1 MLTRSNGKAKTA
13 LQTRGVAHRC
23 RERYLPPVE
32 LSETLAFD
40 PSDPAFLADPYP
52 VLNRL
57 RESTRVFHD
66 TELGRWFVTRH
77 DDVRSCLRDRRLG
90 RNFRHVMAPEE
101 IGVPPLDPRWE
112 AFWDTERWSLLWI
125 EPPDHTRIR
134 KLVAAAFT
142 PRSVEAL
149 REPARELARETLEP
163 LAEAGGMEL
172 LYDYAQPYS
181 IAVICRLLG
190 VPLDRHRD
198 LLDWSHRMV
207 KMYEFDVPLEAAEA
221 ANRAAAEFR
230 DYVHELISE
239 RRARPRDDM
248 VTALVKARVEG
259 GRLSDDEIVSTVIV
273 LLNAG
278 HEASVNTLG
287 NGMLAFASHPEQWR
301 RVVSGDVSAQAAGEE
316 MIRFDPPLQ
325 LFERWVLTDGFAIGD
340 VPIPRG
346 AKIAMLFGAAN
357 RDPRVF
363 ERPDEFDVGRE
374 NAAQHI
380 GFGGG
385 IHVCIGAPLAR
396 IELEASVDTLRRSW
410 PDLRVVENPRR
421 TGAFVIWG
429 LEGLRLGRG

>member
-1 MLTRSNGKAKTA
+1 MVR
-13 LQTRGVAHRC
+13 RVP
-23 RERYLPPVE
+23 RER
-32 LSETLAFD
+32 LSFD

-52 VLNRL
+52 FLSRL
-57 RESTRVFHD
+57 RESARVFYD
-66 TELGRWFVTRH
+66 EGRERWFVTRH
-77 DDVRSCLRDRRLG
+77 EDVRSCLRDKRLG
-90 RNFRHVMAPEE
+90 RNFRHVMSPEE
-101 IGVPPLDPRWE
+101 IGVPPLDPRWQ
-112 AFWDTERWSLLWI
+112 AFWDTERWSLLWL

-149 REPARELARETLEP
+149 REPARALAEELLAP
-163 LAEAGGMEL
+163 LAERGEMEL

-181 IAVICRLLG
+181 IAVISRMLG

-207 KMYEFDVPLEAAEA
+207 KMYEFDVPEEAAVA
-221 ANRAAAEFR
+221 ANRAAAEFQE
-230 DYVHELISE
+230 YVRGLIAE
-239 RRARPRDDM
+239 RRAEPRDDM
-248 VTALVKARVEG
+248 VTALVEARVDG
-259 GRLSDDEIVSTVIV
+259 SRLSDDEIVSTVIV

-287 NGMLAFASHPEQWR
+287 NGMLAFARHPDQWV
-301 RVVSGDVSAQAAGEE
+301 RVVEGEVVPATAGEE

-325 LFERWVLTDGFAIGD
+325 LFERWVLTDDFAIGD

-346 AKIAMLFGAAN
+346 QKLSLLFGAAN

-363 ERPDEFDVGRE
+363 DEPDRFDVGRE
-374 NAAQHI
+374 NAVQHI

-385 IHVCIGAPLAR
+385 VHVCIGAPLAR
-396 IELEASVDTLRRSW
+396 VELEASVDALRRLW
-410 PDLRVVENPRR
+410 PDFQLAQDPQR

-429 LEGLRLGRG
+429 LQGLQLRRRSSR

>member
-1 MLTRSNGKAKTA
+1 MA
-13 LQTRGVAHRC
+13 L
-23 RERYLPPVE
+23 P
-32 LSETLAFD
+32 ETLAFD
-40 PSDPAFLADPYP
+40 PSDPAFLEDPYP
-52 VLNRL
+52 TLNRL
-57 RESTRVFHD
+57 RESAPVFYD
-66 TELGRWFVTRH
+66 EGRGRWFVTRH
-77 DDVRSCLRDRRLG
+77 EDVRACLRDKRLG
-90 RNFRHVMAPEE
+90 RNFRHVLTREE
-101 IGVPPLDPRWE
+101 IGVPPLDPRWQ
-112 AFWDTERWSLLWI
+112 AFWQTERWSLLWL

-149 REPARELARETLEP
+149 REPARELAAELLAP
-163 LAEAGGMEL
+163 LAETGEMEL

-181 IAVICRLLG
+181 IAVICRMLG

-198 LLDWSHRMV
+198 MLDWSHRMV
-207 KMYEFDVPLEAAEA
+207 KMYEFDVPDSAAEA

-230 DYVHELISE
+230 EYVRSLIAE
-239 RRARPRDDM
+239 RRAHPRDDM
-248 VTALVKARVEG
+248 VSALIDARVDG

-287 NGMLAFASHPEQWR
+287 NGMLAFARHEEQWR
-301 RVVSGDVSAQAAGEE
+301 RVVRGDVAAAVAGEE
-316 MIRFDPPLQ
+316 LIRYDPPLQ
-325 LFERWVLTDGFAIGD
+325 LFERWVLLEDFSIGGVD
-340 VPIPRG
+340 IRRG
-346 AKIAMLFGAAN
+346 EKIAMLFGAAN

-363 ERPDEFDVGRE
+363 DCPDEFDVGRE

-396 IELEASVDTLRRSW
+396 VELEASLEALRRYW
-410 PDLRVVENPRR
+410 PDFELAEEPSR

-429 LEGLRLGRG
+429 LQGLQLRRRAQR

>member
-1 MLTRSNGKAKTA
+1 MA
-13 LQTRGVAHRC
+13 
-23 RERYLPPVE
+23 
-32 LSETLAFD
+32 LSEAADFD
-40 PSDPAFLADPYP
+40 PSDPGFLADPYP
-52 VLNRL
+52 ALNRL
-57 RESTRVFHD
+57 REQVPLFYDAER
-66 TELGRWFVTRH
+66 ERWFVTRH
-77 DDVRSCLRDRRLG
+77 EDVRSCLRDKRLG

-101 IGVPPLDPRWE
+101 IGVPPLDPRWQ
-112 AFWDTERWSLLWI
+112 AFWDSERWSLLWL
-125 EPPDHTRIR
+125 EPPDHTRLR

-149 REPARELARETLEP
+149 REPAHALARELLEP
-163 LAEAGGMEL
+163 LAEAGEMEL

-181 IAVICRLLG
+181 IAVICRMLG

-207 KMYEFDVPLEAAEA
+207 KMYEFEVPVDAAQA
-221 ANRAAAEFR
+221 ANAAAAEFQ
-230 DYVHELISE
+230 DYVRELIGE
-239 RRARPRDDM
+239 RRTTPRDDM
-248 VTALVKARVEG
+248 VTALVEARVDG

-287 NGMLAFASHPEQWR
+287 NGMLAFARHPDQWR
-301 RVVSGDVSAQAAGEE
+301 RVIDGSVPSFAAGEE

-325 LFERWVLTDGFAIGD
+325 LFERWVLTDDFALGG

-346 AKIAMLFGAAN
+346 AKIALLFGSAN

-363 ERPDEFDVGRE
+363 DRPDEFDVARE
-374 NAAQHI
+374 NAVQHI

-396 IELEASVDTLRRSW
+396 IELEASVEALRRSW
-410 PDLRVVENPRR
+410 PDFRLAEEPRR

-429 LEGLRLGRG
+429 LEALRLGRD